1 MRIVAIRRT
10 TPADWSSLAQA
21 LVAVHAQDGYPVEG
35 VRDAESWVSLQDPV
49 GQWTAS
55 VDGLPVGHVA
65 LSRGTNASEVVRL
78 IRDLDDTP
86 LDQISIV
93 SRLFVH
99 PDFRGDGLAS
109 QLMDEAEHLALN
121 VSRLVVLE
129 VLEKDQAARKLYE
142 SRGWHV
148 VGKIEHP
155 QDDGAPHEAWVM
167 VLRPAGHE
175 GDSSPSLA
183 ETKDI
188 DESAGDESPLATP
201 EFRSRLHEMYGPE
214 GQFAKQMQRSLASL
228 AGAGF
233 QSRIHEM
240 YGPDSQLASQIKRTI
255 SILGTD
261 AWRINLEPLVE
272 RLRKSHL
279 PDNLK
284 GIEGLEPDQVVAF
297 TLDYGIAL
305 FLVPRE
311 RVARRFLNASTSPAV
326 RKILTDCKVEIIDD
340 CRTLLRRCDSVET
353 LPYRRFAEQALDAL
367 EGGMYGPAQ
376 SMAANLLDGL
386 LAHSLEEPMRKAAKR
401 KTGESISDARDRIED
416 LTAWE
421 AYVVATLWVSFQ
433 HYRRSQGDSIPHVF
447 SRHATTH
454 APASR
459 QYSRRSA
466 MQALMAVTSTIAYL
480 NGHT

>member
-1 MRIVAIRRT
+1 MRVVAIRRT

-55 VDGLPVGHVA
+55 VDGRPVGHVA
-65 LSRGTNASEVVRL
+65 LSRAANATEIMRL
-78 IRDLDDTP
+78 IRELDDTP

-99 PDFRGDGLAS
+99 PDFRGIGLAS
-109 QLMDEAEHLALN
+109 QLMDEAENLALN

-129 VLEKDQAARKLYE
+129 VLEKDGAARKLYE
-142 SRGWHV
+142 SRGWYE

-155 QDDGAPHEAWVM
+155 QDDGAPHEARVM
-167 VLRPAGHE
+167 VLRLTGHE

-188 DESAGDESPLATP
+188 DGSAGDDRPLAIP

-214 GQFAKQMQRSLASL
+214 GQVAKQMRRSLANL

-255 SILGTD
+255 SILGAD
-261 AWRINLEPLVE
+261 AWRVNLEPLVE

-279 PDNLK
+279 PANLK

-326 RKILTDCKVEIIDD
+326 RQILTDCKAEIIDD
-340 CRTLLRRCDSVET
+340 CHTLLRRCDSVET
-353 LPYRRFAEQALDAL
+353 LPHRRFAEQALDAL

-386 LAHSLEEPMRKAAKR
+386 LAHSIEDSMRKAAIR

-421 AYVVATLWVSFQ
+421 AYIVATLWVSFQ
-433 HYRRSQGDSIPHVF
+433 HYRRSQGDPIPHVF

-466 MQALMAVTSTIAYL
+466 LQALMAVTSTIAYL